1 MGTHLTRL
9 PKLFWHCQRLML
21 TQGNHEPIILPI
33 ENALI
38 PIEEALL
45 SAPIF
50 LQVQTFIP
58 YLIYSATAIA
68 HRDLHILSFL
78 KNCLWRDYKR
88 DD

>member
-58 YLIYSATAIA
+58 YLIYSATAIGIFTFY
-68 HRDLHILSFL
+68 LFIFYSTTIL
-78 KNCLWRDYKR
+78 
-88 DD
+88 